1 MKRPRPARPLSELL
15 RPALADALKAQG
27 FAAADILRHWQ
38 DIAGPRL
45 APVSM
50 PVRILFPPRPKA
62 APPDAPP
69 QPATLILKVESA
81 FALEVEMS
89 AAQIIERVNATF
101 GWRCIGRLRIRQGP
115 VAPPAAAPP
124 PRAATLDAPAAAR
137 LAEALGS
144 VGDDGLRGALERL
157 GREVLARRP
166 VTGA

>member
-1 MKRPRPARPLSELL
+1 MLFSSHLAYHLKKPPPAPPLSQFLPPPPAPARPLPELL

-81 FALEVEMS
+81 FALEVE
-89 AAQIIERVNATF
+89 
-101 GWRCIGRLRIRQGP
+101 
-115 VAPPAAAPP
+115 
-124 PRAATLDAPAAAR
+124 
-137 LAEALGS
+137 
-144 VGDDGLRGALERL
+144 
-157 GREVLARRP
+157 
-166 VTGA
+166 